1 MHYYYYHYYYYHY
14 YHHHHHHYL
23 FIYLIIPACAVGL
36 VGYIHVDIEIMYNTN
51 CASRVNNALRH

>member
-1 MHYYYYHYYYYHY
+1 MHYYYYHY